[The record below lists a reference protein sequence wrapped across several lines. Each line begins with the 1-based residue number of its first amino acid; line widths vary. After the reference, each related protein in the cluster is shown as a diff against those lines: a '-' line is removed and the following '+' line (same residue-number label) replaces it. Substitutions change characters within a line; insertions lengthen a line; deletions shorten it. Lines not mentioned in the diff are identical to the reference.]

1 MFTRPYAHGV
11 NVFLPR
17 KSSQTPI
24 YDGRRR
30 AGDSLEPV
38 LCLLWVH
45 QHMYAC
51 GQAKMENLVA
61 GDVAAYFGVI
71 KSEITVTA
79 TAMDSS
85 DPGTIITLNMVRIYA
100 MISVFIPL
108 Y

>member
-1 MFTRPYAHGV
+1 
-11 NVFLPR
+11 
-17 KSSQTPI
+17 
-24 YDGRRR
+24 
-30 AGDSLEPV
+30 
-38 LCLLWVH
+38 
-45 QHMYAC
+45 MYAC

-100 MISVFIPL
+100 MISACIPL